1 MNISRRKVRKYTE
14 IILKHNL
21 IRAIGPWVENHT
33 TELSRHVKVYFSDL
47 AYFHAALWVGY
58 YHGGNKQW
66 VIENF
71 ILTELDRKLST
82 THDIRFYRKKSGAE
96 VSFILIE
103 KETSKLTPIEVTT
116 RSTNIIPQALKTFYE
131 TYGERIDHAM
141 IMNDSMVWQKEL
153 NNTPVLILPHVAI

>member
-1 MNISRRKVRKYTE
+1 M
-14 IILKHNL
+14 ILD
-21 IRAIGPWVENHT
+21 
-33 TELSRHVKVYFSDL
+33 F
-47 AYFHAALWVGY
+47 
-58 YHGGNKQW
+58 
-66 VIENF
+66 
-71 ILTELDRKLST
+71 
-82 THDIRFYRKKSGAE
+82 
-96 VSFILIE
+96 IE